1 LVTGVQTCA
10 LPISVAK
17 RNCVRPSPPAAV
29 CSTQRNRRDPNRV
42 FSPGPWIKRD
52 SAYRSRF
59 VVVEYRWHPLSGKK
73 LPLFRRTNDGTT
85 EVVHVD
91 VGGNVSREL
100 PAWMVDAAICQR
112 MDLGPPLV
120 SIGALNQLRAAL
132 VVGANAAGGAR
143 EFVSSFDKENE
154 LVEATTKGIKTAVG
168 AGLRPGGNGS
178 IRRER
183 TTGDGRVS
191 LRRGVRAA
199 VNARPGR
206 ASY

>member
-1 LVTGVQTCA
+1 M
-10 LPISVAK
+10 
-17 RNCVRPSPPAAV
+17 
-29 CSTQRNRRDPNRV
+29 
-42 FSPGPWIKRD
+42 
-52 SAYRSRF
+52 
-59 VVVEYRWHPLSGKK
+59 
-73 LPLFRRTNDGTT
+73 
-85 EVVHVD
+85 
-91 VGGNVSREL
+91 SREL

-168 AGLRPGGNGS
+168 AALRPGGNGS

-183 TTGDGRVS
+183 TTGDGPNPRRPIIGGS
-191 LRRGVRAA
+191 GRRGI
-199 VNARPGR
+199 RPNRRG
-206 ASY
+206 SK